1 MQRHAHRLAI
11 FAIASVVVTV
21 IAAIIGGAA
30 ASAQTTD
37 VWDRV
42 ENRYADNDGVRV
54 HYVTLGEGPLVVLI
68 HGFPDFWYLWRDYR
82 SGPRNLDSGL
92 SEISI
97 VFQAAVPK
105 LVASKYTT
113 SGVRRPSEL

>member
-68 HGFPDFWYLWRDYR
+68 HGSPDFWYLWRDYLASLSVDHQVVAIDQR
-82 SGPRNLDSGL
+82 GYNLSDK
-92 SEISI
+92 
-97 VFQAAVPK
+97 PK
-105 LVASKYTT
+105 
-113 SGVRRPSEL
+113 GVENYSFNS